1 MTEMK
6 PDANALY
13 TGACQETATR
23 IQMRETVLI
32 AFITISSAII
42 GVSLKG
48 EFRLASVIVGYI
60 ALATAL
66 LVRHHDLIIGLLGRY
81 QYDLCQFG
89 VKSQEK
95 DSAVPP
101 LWFSQQYY
109 PRVFKV
115 REMRDK
121 AQHSF
126 ILIASIAALVL
137 AFPPSLQEHDITA
150 LGCHFSS
157 RYVQWV
163 AWIGSAFSSLCAFAV
178 TRNSLN
184 MRRKTAAEMIQE
196 MKHR

>member
-1 MTEMK
+1 MAEMK
-6 PDANALY
+6 PDANSLY
-13 TGACQETATR
+13 TGACQETAAR

-48 EFRLASVIVGYI
+48 DFRLASVIVGYI

-95 DSAVPP
+95 DVAVPP

-137 AFPPSLQEHDITA
+137 AFPPSLQQHDINA

-163 AWIGSAFSSLCAFAV
+163 AWFGSGLSSLCAFAV

>member
-1 MTEMK
+1 MADMK

-13 TGACQETATR
+13 AGACQETAAR
-23 IQMRETVLI
+23 IQMRETVLV

-42 GVSLKG
+42 GVSLK
-48 EFRLASVIVGYI
+48 EDFRLASVIVGYI
-60 ALATAL
+60 SLAAAL

-81 QYDLCQFG
+81 QYDLCEFG
-89 VKSQEK
+89 VNSKEK
-95 DSAVPP
+95 DCAVPP

-126 ILIASIAALVL
+126 ILIAAIAALLL
-137 AFPPSLQEHDITA
+137 AFPPTLQQHDMRA

-163 AWIGSAFSSLCAFAV
+163 AWIGSGFSSLCAFVV
-178 TRNSLN
+178 TRNSFR
-184 MRRKTAAEMIQE
+184 MRKEIADKMTQR
-196 MKHR
+196 

>member
-1 MTEMK
+1 MAEMK

-13 TGACQETATR
+13 AGACQETAAR
-23 IQMRETVLI
+23 IQMRETVLV

-42 GVSLKG
+42 GVSLK
-48 EFRLASVIVGYI
+48 EDFRSASAIEGYI
-60 ALATAL
+60 ALAAAL
-66 LVRHHDLIIGLLGRY
+66 LVRHHDLIIGLLGKY

-89 VKSQEK
+89 KKSKEK

-101 LWFSQQYY
+101 LWFSEDYY
-109 PRVFKV
+109 PCVFKV

-126 ILIASIAALVL
+126 ILIAAIAALLL
-137 AFPPSLQEHDITA
+137 AFPPALQQHDMKV

-163 AWIGSAFSSLCAFAV
+163 AWIGSGFSSLCAFVV
-178 TRNSLN
+178 TRNSLH
-184 MRRKTAAEMIQE
+184 RRKEIAHEMLQR
-196 MKHR
+196 MSHG

>member
-1 MTEMK
+1 MAEMK

-13 TGACQETATR
+13 AGACQETAAR
-23 IQMRETVLI
+23 IQMCETVLI

-42 GVSLKG
+42 GVSIKG
-48 EFRLASVIVGYI
+48 DFRLASVIVGYI
-60 ALATAL
+60 ALATAF

-81 QYDLCQFG
+81 QYDLCRFG
-89 VKSQEK
+89 VESQEK
-95 DSAVPP
+95 DSGVPP
-101 LWFSQQYY
+101 LWFSQRYY

-137 AFPPSLQEHDITA
+137 AFPPSLQDHDLNA

-157 RYVQWV
+157 RY
-163 AWIGSAFSSLCAFAV
+163 
-178 TRNSLN
+178 
-184 MRRKTAAEMIQE
+184 
-196 MKHR
+196 